1 MRLSIHKYIQM
12 PNAMSIALGILCI
25 CLSGCAST
33 KRGLSGAQ
41 VINQII
47 GNECAGSRL
56 DGTTL
61 LVTLWTPDKKSHIY
75 YPEDAE
81 IELRPETDVQ
91 IGGLT
96 SSFFVPKVL
105 VQLEQLGLSLDSTAI
120 AVQSKAGHLMRNITY
135 GQLLMHHSDLP
146 VYAPRNEG
154 EALSHLLILN
164 DLLVRQAPNELTGKF
179 RFTHWNYTLAAEAI
193 RSAYKGKPDLRA
205 RLAYSDRLPD
215 SVKINLAETQARIQA
230 PIKNQH
236 PALFA
241 LSTAGIASTNDL
253 VGLLDSL
260 NRSTVADLPEQP
272 TFTSRPRTKVIP
284 GWYKIYLKNGQ
295 HVYLNGGRT
304 RRHSASV
311 VYYPYTQTGVIAV
324 ATDSKQLDCLVLDI
338 LRNYNDNWKRKPAS
352 DE

>member
-1 MRLSIHKYIQM
+1 MRLSILNYFQM
-12 PNAMSIALGILCI
+12 PNVISIAVSILCFSLI
-25 CLSGCAST
+25 GCAST

-47 GNECAGSRL
+47 GNECAGSQL
-56 DGTTL
+56 DGTNL
-61 LVTLWTPDKKSHIY
+61 LVTLWSPDKTSHIY
-75 YPEDAE
+75 YPDDIE
-81 IELRPETDVQ
+81 IGLSPETDVQ

-96 SSFFVPKVL
+96 SSFLVPILL
-105 VQLEQLGLSLDSTAI
+105 VQLEQLGLTLDSTAI
-120 AVQSKAGHLMRNITY
+120 PVRTGSGVLVRNISY

-146 VYAPRNEG
+146 VYSPSNNG
-154 EALSHLLILN
+154 DVLSQLLAVD
-164 DLLVRQAPNELTGKF
+164 DLLAKQVQKELSGKY
-179 RFTHWNYTLAAEAI
+179 RFTHWNYTLAAEA
-193 RSAYKGKPDLRA
+193 LRA
-205 RLAYSDRLPD
+205 RLNGRPMMRPTLAYSDRLPD
-215 SVKINLAETQARIQA
+215 SVRINLAETQARIQA
-230 PIKNQH
+230 PRENQH
-236 PALFA
+236 PELFA
-241 LSTAGIASTNDL
+241 RSTAGIASTVDL
-253 VGLLDSL
+253 VHLLDSL
-260 NRSTVADLPEQP
+260 NRADIGALPELP
-272 TFTSRPRTKVIP
+272 TFKDRPKTKVIP